1 VNVTRADFVGIP
13 TQDMERATSF
23 YVDMVGLRRDEHSTT
38 EFWAGEQCFTL
49 WKPEWAGR
57 EWSPA
62 RTGMIALHVD
72 DVPAAR
78 AELERKGVEFE
89 GETVDTGV
97 CHFAFF
103 SDPDGNR
110 LALHNRY
117 KPYE

>member
-1 VNVTRADFVGIP
+1 
-13 TQDMERATSF
+13 
-23 YVDMVGLRRDEHSTT
+23 
-38 EFWAGEQCFTL
+38 
-49 WKPEWAGR
+49 
-57 EWSPA
+57 
-62 RTGMIALHVD
+62 MIALHVD

-103 SDPDGNR
+103 SDPDGNS